1 VTIARHIEVP
11 AEAVRELC
19 DRYQV
24 KALYVFGSA
33 ARDDLKPK
41 SDIDVMVEFQPN
53 HTIGLF
59 EFGDL
64 EKELSELLGRKVDLV
79 SKRGLNRHRAPSI
92 LTDARLI
99 HEA

>member
-1 VTIARHIEVP
+1 MTIAPHIDVPIEV
-11 AEAVRELC
+11 VDDLC
-19 DRYQV
+19 RRYQV

-33 ARDDLKPK
+33 ARNELRPE
-41 SDIDVMVEFQPN
+41 SDIDLMVEFHPN

-64 EKELSELLGRKVDLV
+64 ESELSMLLGRKVDLV

-92 LTDARLI
+92 LKDARLVY
-99 HEA
+99 EA